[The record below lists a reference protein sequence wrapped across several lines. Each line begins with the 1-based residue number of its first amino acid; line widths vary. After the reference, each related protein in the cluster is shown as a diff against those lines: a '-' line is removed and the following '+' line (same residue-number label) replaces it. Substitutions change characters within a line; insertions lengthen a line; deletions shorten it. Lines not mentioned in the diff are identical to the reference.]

1 VSAPTAAPDPGAPE
15 PPAAAPAAAAPAR
28 RPPAAAALVAA
39 GIFLSRIAGLVRQRA
54 LAYYLGT
61 GPAAD
66 AFAAAIRIPNFLQNL
81 FGEGALSAS
90 FVPVYA
96 GLLARGEEER
106 ARRVASA
113 AGALLA
119 LVTATLVL
127 LGMLATPALVDVI
140 VGGFEGEKRALTI
153 RLVRLLF
160 PGVGLLVLA
169 AWCLGVLN
177 SHRRFFLSYAAPV
190 IWNIA
195 IIAALLGVGRL
206 GVTPERIAFAAAWG
220 AVAGSALQLALQ
232 LPAALRLLGG
242 VRATL
247 GLADEHVRTVLRNF
261 APATLSRGIVQVSAF
276 VDARIASMLPGGA
289 VAVVA
294 NAQMVYTLPVSLFG
308 MSISVAEL
316 TAMSRDAGQAAG
328 SEAAVAE
335 RLRTRL
341 AAGLA
346 RIAFFVVPSAVAF
359 VALGDVIAA
368 ALFQTGRYG
377 RSDVEWTWAVLA
389 GSAVGLLASTMGR
402 LYASALF
409 ALRDTRTP
417 LYFSIARI
425 TLQLLLAWVLALQL
439 PVWLGIP
446 TRWGGAGLTAAS
458 GIAGW
463 VEFTL
468 LRVALRRRIG
478 AAPSVRR
485 HNVLLWVAALVGA
498 SAAWGIRLLL
508 PPLTPVWLAVLVLGT
523 YGVAYLAATL
533 VLRVPEARTLVDG
546 VTRRLRRG

>member
-1 VSAPTAAPDPGAPE
+1 MTDPTTAADGGVDTT
-15 PPAAAPAAAAPAR
+15 PPARAR
-28 RPPAAAALVAA
+28 RAPGAAALVAA

-54 LAYYLGT
+54 LAHYLGT

-66 AFAAAIRIPNFLQNL
+66 AFAAAMRIPNFLQNL

-90 FVPVYA
+90 FIPVYA
-96 GLLARGEEER
+96 GLLGRGEDER

-113 AGALLA
+113 VGSLLA
-119 LVTATLVL
+119 LTTALLVL
-127 LGMLATPALVDVI
+127 GGMLATPALVDVI

-160 PGVGLLVLA
+160 PGVGLLVLS

-177 SHRRFFLSYAAPV
+177 SHRRFFLSYVAPV
-190 IWNIA
+190 LWNVA
-195 IIAALLGVGRL
+195 IIVALVASGGRGVL
-206 GVTPERIAFAAAWG
+206 PERIAFAAAWG
-220 AVAGSALQLALQ
+220 AVAGSALQLLLQ

-242 VRATL
+242 FQAGFSLTD
-247 GLADEHVRTVLRNF
+247 AHVRTVLRNF
-261 APATLSRGIVQVSAF
+261 APATLSRGVVQVSAF

-294 NAQMVYTLPVSLFG
+294 NAQMIYTLPVSLFG

-316 TAMSRDAGQAAG
+316 TAMSREAGNHSG
-328 SEAAVAE
+328 TEAEVAE

-359 VALGDVIAA
+359 LALGDVIAG

-377 RSDVEWTWAVLA
+377 RADVEWTWAVLA
-389 GSAVGLLASTMGR
+389 GSAVGLLASTLGR

-409 ALRDTRTP
+409 ALRDTRRP
-417 LYFSIARI
+417 LYFSMARI
-425 TLQLLLAWVLALQL
+425 ALQIAIAWVLALHL
-439 PVWLGIP
+439 PGWLGISP
-446 TRWGGAGLTAAS
+446 RWGGAGLTAAS

-463 VEFTL
+463 VELVL
-468 LRVALRRRIG
+468 LRGALRRRIG
-478 AAPSVRR
+478 AAPTARWR
-485 HNVLLWVAALVGA
+485 NLVLWGAAAVAAA
-498 SAAWGIRLLL
+498 AAWGVRLVL
-508 PPLTPVWLAVLVLGT
+508 PPLQPVWIAVVVLGT
-523 YGVAYLAATL
+523 YGAVYLGATMA
-533 VLRVPEARTLVDG
+533 LRIPEARALTDV
-546 VTRRLRRG
+546 VARRVRR